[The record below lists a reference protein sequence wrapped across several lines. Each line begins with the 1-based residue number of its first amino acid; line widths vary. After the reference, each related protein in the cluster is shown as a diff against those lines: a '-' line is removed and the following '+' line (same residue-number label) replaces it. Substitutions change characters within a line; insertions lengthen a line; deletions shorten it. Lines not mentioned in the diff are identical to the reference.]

1 MPSRSVSRSAGS
13 LGTVALVAA
22 NLLPL
27 VGVTV
32 WGWSRY
38 GLLAVYWVE
47 VSVTVVVASIQALFA
62 ERGSPDV
69 VGTHEPLH
77 ELREKRGG
85 VRLGPSWPPVYP
97 RNLPFA
103 LSMLGTWTLFGGVP
117 AALAWLVLDVPVG
130 VSVDL
135 VVGVTALA
143 VAHAESFRSDYLGDA
158 RYADVSAREILR
170 TPAQL
175 TLALVPIAFFGLAG
189 GGPNAVLVAVVVG
202 KTVLSVSR
210 VSTGPLGR
218 ALRSLA
224 DRLSTDEPM
233 STDRPE
239 IATPDAPVDARVT
252 VRRRPVLLGSL
263 AAVAMGFVSRVVLFL
278 VAGVV
283 AAIAAGRIR
292 LAAAGVLV
300 LVTAAAARVGS
311 YVLRYGTIEYQRRG
325 DRLVAYDTVLDAPQ
339 WSVPIGSAARFETTN
354 DIPDRLLDTGTLRVS
369 GVEGAPGDTVQ
380 FGPVDDLERAVET
393 LGLPVEPE
401 ARPERDPAV
410 ILAGVGLAASF
421 GAVPVAL
428 FASAAVG
435 AGEAVAIIV
444 ALGPF
449 FLLPI
454 GAALW
459 AALSRV

>member
-1 MPSRSVSRSAGS
+1 
-13 LGTVALVAA
+13 
-22 NLLPL
+22 
-27 VGVTV
+27 
-32 WGWSRY
+32 
-38 GLLAVYWVE
+38 
-47 VSVTVVVASIQALFA
+47 
-62 ERGSPDV
+62 
-69 VGTHEPLH
+69 
-77 ELREKRGG
+77 
-85 VRLGPSWPPVYP
+85 
-97 RNLPFA
+97 
-103 LSMLGTWTLFGGVP
+103 MLGTWTLFGGVP

-339 WSVPIGSAARFETTN
+339 WSVPIGSATRFETTN
-354 DIPDRLLDTGTLRVS
+354 AIPDRLLGTGTLRVS